1 MGKQNSVA
9 MEPKNTMRFKANNS
23 FKNNRSQKY
32 TDYRY
37 LIPGIVV
44 VAVMTQVPFLITIIF
59 SFIKWNLSRPDIPK
73 VFSGFSNYWFFLK
86 SSEFWQ
92 ILWQTVE
99 ITGISLGLC
108 TFVGFLLALLLDNDV
123 PFINIART
131 LILGPFFVM
140 STASGVIWKTTIF
153 NTIFGWYG
161 VFTQKLNITPVDWI
175 SYHPVGVI
183 VLLFIWQWM
192 PFFVLILLAG
202 LQGISRDLID
212 CMHLDGVNWLQ
223 GTFLIKLPLISNQ
236 VRVAVMLGLV
246 FLIKEFGLILVTTN
260 GGPGKSSYT
269 LPFYVYYQTVYS
281 NQVGRAGALAV
292 ITVVLTL
299 VLIRILYKQIKKR
312 SV

>member
-1 MGKQNSVA
+1 MEKQNTILSGPEMSTIKLVL
-9 MEPKNTMRFKANNS
+9 PHPDKRHIH
-23 FKNNRSQKY
+23 Y
-32 TDYRY
+32 HTDYRY
-37 LIPGIVV
+37 IIPGVV
-44 VAVMTQVPFLITIIF
+44 FVAVMTQIPFLITIIF
-59 SFIKWNLSRPDIPK
+59 SFIKWNLSRPDIPT
-73 VFSGFSNYWFFLK
+73 VFAGFSNYWFFIK
-86 SSEFWQ
+86 SIEFWQ
-92 ILWQTVE
+92 ILWQTVL

-108 TFVGFLLALLLDNDV
+108 TILGFLMALLLDNEV
-123 PFINIART
+123 PFINVART

-161 VFTQKLNITPVDWI
+161 VLAQKLNFTPVDWI

-183 VLLFIWQWM
+183 ILLFIWQWM

-202 LQGISRDLID
+202 LQGISKDLTD
-212 CMHLDGVNWLQ
+212 CMQLDGVNWLQ

-281 NQVGRAGALAV
+281 NQIGRAGALAV
-292 ITVVLTL
+292 ITVALTL
-299 VLIRILYKQIKKR
+299 ILIRTLYTQIKKR
-312 SV
+312 SI

>member
-1 MGKQNSVA
+1 